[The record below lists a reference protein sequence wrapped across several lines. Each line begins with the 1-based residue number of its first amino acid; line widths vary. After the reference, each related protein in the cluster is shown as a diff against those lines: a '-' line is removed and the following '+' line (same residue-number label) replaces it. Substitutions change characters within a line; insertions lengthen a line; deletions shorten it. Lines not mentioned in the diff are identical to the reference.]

1 MGAYQKKRLAKEPG
15 ENGRLPVLKRNRL
28 FHVQRSAFDDSQR
41 IVIDEPVRS
50 FLTNYGCGSI
60 TAAAEDG
67 RPLRRTVRVRCQ
79 KMNTTMFQED
89 LGTFPGWNAE
99 FAGDAHRRDLSEYAA
114 SNVSSNER
122 RLFLDLKIAFRVNQ
136 NGMDTLKLQPVKN
149 LVRSYRHGDLRKLH

>member
-28 FHVQRSAFDDSQR
+28 FHVQRLAFDDSQG
-41 IVIDEPVRS
+41 IVIDEPDGS
-50 FLTNYGCGSI
+50 FLTNDGCVSI

-89 LGTFPGWNAE
+89 LGTFPGWHAE
-99 FAGDAHRRDLSEYAA
+99 FAGHDHGRHLREY
-114 SNVSSNER
+114 
-122 RLFLDLKIAFRVNQ
+122 D
-136 NGMDTLKLQPVKN
+136 D
-149 LVRSYRHGDLRKLH
+149 

>member
-15 ENGRLPVLKRNRL
+15 ENGRLSVLKRNRM
-28 FHVQRSAFDDSQR
+28 FH
-41 IVIDEPVRS
+41 
-50 FLTNYGCGSI
+50 
-60 TAAAEDG
+60 
-67 RPLRRTVRVRCQ
+67 
-79 KMNTTMFQED
+79 ED

-99 FAGDAHRRDLSEYAA
+99 FAGDAHRRDLSEHAA
-114 SNVSSNER
+114 SNVSSDER